1 MDMKSEIENII
12 ENSHDEIVKTVQDQL
27 KQEIISSLTYNFR
40 DDISKI
46 VSDYVKNNMTD
57 DIKKILDIEKPNM
70 LTEIQKSCTTIAAE
84 IGKTMVETAT
94 KNISSSYDAEQ
105 IIKKIFN

>member
-1 MDMKSEIENII
+1 
-12 ENSHDEIVKTVQDQL
+12 VKTVQDQL

-46 VSDYVKNNMTD
+46 VSDYVKNNMAD
-57 DIKKILDIEKPNM
+57 DIKKMLDIEKPNM

-84 IGKTMVETAT
+84 NSIILNCNILYNVCIRLPNGDFISFN
-94 KNISSSYDAEQ
+94 KN
-105 IIKKIFN
+105 N